1 MYIPSFLN
9 FLPIQVTTEHGVGF
23 PKLSSRF
30 LLVICFVHSVNSVC
44 MSILVPVYPTPRPVC
59 PLSIHTFVFY
69 VCSSVSLLQIICTVF
84 LDSTYM
90 H

>member
-30 LLVICFVHSVNSVC
+30 LLVICFK
-44 MSILVPVYPTPRPVC
+44 
-59 PLSIHTFVFY
+59 
-69 VCSSVSLLQIICTVF
+69 CSSVYVPIPDSIVSLT
-84 LDSTYM
+84 
-90 H
+90 